1 MVREKGKKDERDGEE
16 AGVDRRGREGERA
29 SLHINLVCSLHVLNS
44 VLAQFKESNSEY
56 SELLGM
62 YTLRL
67 VT

>member
-1 MVREKGKKDERDGEE
+1 MGEE
-16 AGVDRRGREGERA
+16 GRD
-29 SLHINLVCSLHVLNS
+29 INLVFSLHVLNS